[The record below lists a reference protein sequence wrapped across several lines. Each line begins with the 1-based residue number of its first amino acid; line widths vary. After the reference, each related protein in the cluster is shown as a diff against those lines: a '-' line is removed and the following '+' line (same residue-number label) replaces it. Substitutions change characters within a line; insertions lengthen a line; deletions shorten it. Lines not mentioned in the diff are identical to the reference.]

1 MAPAPSE
8 QRSSMPPA
16 TSTPR
21 HTASNTSQSAT
32 TEPAFWP
39 VRTLLDERV
48 KKGITEYLVAWAPQ
62 KGIAYKPTWEPKAN
76 VNSEA
81 LEDWEIQKAEKKARA
96 KPKRKRGITE
106 DPARQATEEPLTQ
119 DSSPIHPP
127 TKRVRRQIQSSPAQ
141 SPAQKFR
148 LRRKHD
154 AQSAARPG
162 RGLEVESSEVEIP
175 DSYEIESRSGSNEA
189 PGIQVAISEP
199 TSSFDRDAY
208 IKTAGLSQIST
219 YSTSLPSVHS
229 PIASTAENPFSD
241 AIIPDS
247 QDIPGSSTYKPSDTT
262 DSSAHISNQPLTSPV
277 RDTDRSRDELSHC
290 ESQLETSGTSRELDT
305 QGYSSQSHLASPPSQ
320 DNYPDYAAI
329 QSQSDIISS
338 AQPEHESSGILNP
351 LSGTPQTQLQH
362 DQPLPTTASEYSTPS
377 SAVVTT
383 LDPQQAK
390 PTKELSD
397 SASET
402 GRPAHQ
408 GTPVDQGAE
417 GVSSSS
423 RRPTPAGLTFEH
435 SIDQSESEQQ
445 LLESGNLAQ
454 TGAADSPLSPQLFYE
469 QDFLTQDHLISQ
481 EGTDD
486 PVLSNS
492 SVRNSPRFVAPGAFL
507 GRQSSLPATTTFEP
521 QQSSVRQSQ
530 SQPRTLSSF
539 ETWQAAQTR
548 SPPPWFST
556 QQFVENVQHSNLSA
570 LDTDL
575 DTPYDV
581 QTTTQNDQS
590 SGQEPEYLAAYSQ
603 PEPSDHV
610 LPSIEANL
618 SGFSTPLSQ
627 RQPSPISEGANLL
640 FQNSSMIVSNMET
653 NTQTPAGSG
662 EPRLSIMEQLE
673 QARNEAMSSSIG
685 AFSTHPVASLSQP
698 HSAQNDLERSL
709 SPAAMDEENTQISPL
724 GPKEFIVPLPM
735 TAWVRDEYRRH
746 LTAHR
751 DYVRAF
757 LEDVDIDPSLV
768 EKIDVLINELKML
781 SDHPALLEESTF
793 TQGGLSDR
801 DQAKYAEDCSTKCLF
816 LRELLTTLLPEPVHV
831 AILVD
836 SGKMLDIL
844 EAIFCHNKYSYS
856 RPDIGVEPIE
866 ENRAEGLL
874 EITLLPGQNFLDY
887 APIKKVHTVIA
898 FDGVFSSSQVENL
911 LSDKGMNS
919 FYRSTLNLISLKVV
933 NSVEHLELCV
943 PKNVEPLERRTMLI
957 SCIET
962 ASPDLGSLDLN
973 KYPEM
978 VRSAGLIASFILNKG
993 KQPWPLPQIPVVD
1006 GIDDLVL
1013 PSQSTN
1019 SAVQTELHTLAPDSS
1034 LQQTKRLLVSF
1045 AAASGHAPI
1054 TNLNKDPEE
1063 VTGIESPKRQKLS
1076 QEPEY
1081 QISNDFDQKTSNI
1094 LNPPHP
1100 NFSMAVG
1107 KVIET
1112 TQAITLDPRI
1122 PLTSNPEMGIAEAN
1136 KFDEFQGAQVLALLE
1151 KISNLESQL
1160 ELKVIAETQLR
1171 KQNQSLEARNKDQE
1185 KSILIIQPKYQEALN
1200 ERGRFQEERNKA
1212 TKEATTL
1219 AQRLEARNTEL
1230 AKIKA
1235 EKSFLDGEFAEA
1247 RAQLANSSNP
1257 EIAEVQKLKDD
1268 VRQMEE
1274 ENAKLQK
1281 KLATAQKDLEY
1292 AREMYQKKSNDAS
1305 ELNQEITDLKSTKEV
1320 LQRTATSNIVRIHE
1334 IQSASEAKQL
1344 QARISELETVVK
1356 QRDWELERTREELK
1370 IRSNGRRETRGASTP
1385 RSPRMANGTMSPRP
1399 VERILGNSRSRATS
1413 PSASGP
1419 TIPPIDAT
1427 FSGQALFQGATGP
1440 SVGRWTHLQ

>member
-39 VRTLLDERV
+39 VKTLLDERV

-62 KGIAYKPTWEPKAN
+62 KGIVYKPTWEPKAN

-81 LEDWEIQKAEKKARA
+81 LEDWETQKAEKKAKA

-106 DPARQATEEPLTQ
+106 DPGRHATEEPLTQ

-141 SPAQKFR
+141 SPAKKSR

-154 AQSAARPG
+154 AQSAATPG

-175 DSYEIESRSGSNEA
+175 DSYEVESRGGSNEA

-229 PIASTAENPFSD
+229 PIASATENHFSD

-247 QDIPGSSTYKPSDTT
+247 QDIPGSSTYKPSNTT
-262 DSSAHISNQPLTSPV
+262 DSSVHISNQSLRIPV
-277 RDTDRSRDELSHC
+277 RDTDRSRHELSQC
-290 ESQLETSGTSRELDT
+290 ESQLETSGSSRELDI

-320 DNYPDYAAI
+320 DNYPGDAAI
-329 QSQSDIISS
+329 QSQPDIISS
-338 AQPEHESSGILNP
+338 AQPQHESNGIRNP
-351 LSGTPQTQLQH
+351 LSGSPQTQLQH
-362 DQPLPTTASEYSTPS
+362 DQPLLTTSSEDSTS
-377 SAVVTT
+377 SRAVFTT
-383 LDPQQAK
+383 LGPQQAK
-390 PTKELSD
+390 STKELSD
-397 SASET
+397 SGSET
-402 GRPAHQ
+402 WQPAQ
-408 GTPVDQGAE
+408 QESSVDQGAE

-423 RRPTPAGLTFEH
+423 RKPTPAGLTFEH
-435 SIDQSESEQQ
+435 SIDQSEPEQQ
-445 LLESGNLAQ
+445 LLEPGNQSGV
-454 TGAADSPLSPQLFYE
+454 ADSPLSPQLFYE
-469 QDFLTQDHLISQ
+469 QDFLTQDRLISQ

-492 SVRNSPRFVAPGAFL
+492 SIRNSPRFVAPGAFL
-507 GRQSSLPATTTFEP
+507 GRQSSLPATTTSDP

-539 ETWQAAQTR
+539 GETWQAAQTR

-556 QQFVENVQHSNLSA
+556 QQFIENAQHSNLSA
-570 LDTDL
+570 TGLDTNL
-575 DTPYDV
+575 DTTYHV
-581 QTTTQNDQS
+581 QTETQNDQS

-627 RQPSPISEGANLL
+627 RQPSPISDGANLL

-673 QARNEAMSSSIG
+673 QARNEAMSGSIG

-698 HSAQNDLERSL
+698 HSSTQNDLERSL
-709 SPAAMDEENTQISPL
+709 SPAAMDEENTQIAPL

-781 SDHPALLEESTF
+781 SDHPALLEETTF
-793 TQGGLSDR
+793 TQGGLSNR

-856 RPDIGVEPIE
+856 RPDTGVEPIE

-898 FDGVFSSSQVENL
+898 FDGVFNSSQVENL

-943 PKNVEPLERRTMLI
+943 PNNVGPLERRTMLI

-978 VRSAGLIASFILNKG
+978 VRSAGLIALFIVNKG

-1019 SAVQTELHTLAPDSS
+1019 SAVQPELHTLAPDSS
-1034 LQQTKRLLVSF
+1034 LQQTKRLLDS
-1045 AAASGHAPI
+1045 
-1054 TNLNKDPEE
+1054 EE
-1063 VTGIESPKRQKLS
+1063 VTGVQSPKRQKLS
-1076 QEPEY
+1076 QEPEL
-1081 QISNDFDQKTSNI
+1081 QISNDFDQGTSNI
-1094 LNPPHP
+1094 MSPSHP
-1100 NFSMAVG
+1100 NISMAVG
-1107 KVIET
+1107 QGIET
-1112 TQAITLDPRI
+1112 AQAITLDPRI
-1122 PLTSNPEMGIAEAN
+1122 TLTSNPETEIAEVN
-1136 KFDEFQGAQVLALLE
+1136 RFDEFQGAQVSALLE

-1235 EKSFLDGEFAEA
+1235 EKTFLDGEFAEA

-1257 EIAEVQKLKDD
+1257 EIAELQKLKDD
-1268 VRQMEE
+1268 IRQMEE
-1274 ENAKLQK
+1274 ENTKLQK
-1281 KLATAQKDLEY
+1281 KLVTAQKDLEY

-1305 ELNQEITDLKSTKEV
+1305 ELNQEITDLKATKEL
-1320 LQRTATSNIVRIHE
+1320 LQRTATSNLVRIHE

-1344 QARISELETVVK
+1344 QARISELEIVVK

-1385 RSPRMANGTMSPRP
+1385 RSPRMGNGTMSPRP

-1419 TIPPIDAT
+1419 TIPPLDAT
-1427 FSGQALFQGATGP
+1427 ISGQALFQGATGP